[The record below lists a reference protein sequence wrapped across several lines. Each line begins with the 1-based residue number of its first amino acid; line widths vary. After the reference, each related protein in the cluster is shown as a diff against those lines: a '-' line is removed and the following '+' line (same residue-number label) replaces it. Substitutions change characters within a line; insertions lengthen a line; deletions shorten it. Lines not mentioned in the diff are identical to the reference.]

1 MSLGR
6 SEWPDVGELVVATVR
21 RVESYG
27 AYVSLDEYAERE
39 GLLHISEISSRWVR
53 NIRNHVRPGQKVVL
67 QVLRTDPG
75 KGQVDLSL
83 RRVSR
88 DEKRKKIESW
98 KKERKAVTLLTQA
111 AHQLNMDTEALFDL
125 EGAKLVE
132 HYGSLY
138 EGLEEAS
145 KRGAEALTKAG
156 VEPKV
161 AEVLSEMAKEKIV
174 VKGVTVQGVFEATS
188 MSSYGIQEIKDAF
201 HKAEEVA
208 EENDA
213 TVSITTLGA
222 AGRRG
227 KVRRRDLV
235 EHRRKHSLREGV
247 TDGVAPEALQELQ
260 SIHAEGDVPELR
272 RRHRVPSSSQV
283 LHRRQV
289 PKVPH
294 PHEEDC
300 RERPRHRQ

>member
-6 SEWPDVGELVVATVR
+6 SEWPEVGELVVATVR

-27 AYVSLDEYAERE
+27 AYVSLDEYTERE

-111 AHQLNMDTEALFDL
+111 AQQLNTTTEALFES

-132 HYGSLY
+132 HYESLY
-138 EGLEEAS
+138 EGLEEAA
-145 KRGAEALTKAG
+145 KRGADALKEAG
-156 VEPKV
+156 VEQKA
-161 AEVLSEMAKEKIV
+161 AEVLSEIAKDKIV
-174 VKGVTVQGVFEATS
+174 IRGVTIQGVFEATT
-188 MSSYGIQEIKDAF
+188 MSSFGIQEIKDMF
-201 HKAEEVA
+201 QKAEEVA
-208 EENDA
+208 QDNDA
-213 TVSITTLGA
+213 AISIATLGA
-222 AGRRG
+222 PKYRIQLTAEDY
-227 KVRRRDLV
+227 KKA
-235 EHRRKHSLREGV
+235 EH
-247 TDGVAPEALQELQ
+247 ALDEVVKF
-260 SIHAEGDVPELR
+260 A
-272 RRHRVPSSSQV
+272 
-283 LHRRQV
+283 
-289 PKVPH
+289 
-294 PHEEDC
+294 EEDWRAIDGSLSFT
-300 RERPRHRQ
+300 RE

>member
-6 SEWPDVGELVVATVR
+6 PEWPEIGELVVATVR

-27 AYVSLDEYAERE
+27 AYVSLDEYTERE

-83 RRVSR
+83 RRISR

-111 AHQLNMDTEALFDL
+111 AHQLNTETEALF
-125 EGAKLVE
+125 ESQGVKLVE
-132 HYGSLY
+132 HYDSLY

-145 KRGAEALTKAG
+145 KRGVDALTEAG

-174 VKGVTVQGVFEATS
+174 VKGVTIQGVFEAST
-188 MSSYGIQEIKDAF
+188 MSSFGLQEIKDVF
-201 HKAEEVA
+201 QKAEVVA
-208 EENDA
+208 EDNDS
-213 TVSITTLGA
+213 TISITTLGA
-222 AGRRG
+222 PKYRIQLMAEDYKKAEYALDAVVKFAEDAWENIDG
-227 KVRRRDLV
+227 
-235 EHRRKHSLREGV
+235 SLAFTRE
-247 TDGVAPEALQELQ
+247 
-260 SIHAEGDVPELR
+260 
-272 RRHRVPSSSQV
+272 
-283 LHRRQV
+283 
-289 PKVPH
+289 
-294 PHEEDC
+294 
-300 RERPRHRQ
+300 

>member
-6 SEWPDVGELVVATVR
+6 PEWPEVGELVVATVR

-27 AYVSLDEYAERE
+27 AYVSLDEYTDRE

-53 NIRNHVRPGQKVVL
+53 NIRNHVRAGQKIVL

-111 AHQLNMDTEALFDL
+111 AHQLNTDTEALFES
-125 EGAKLVE
+125 EGMKLVE
-132 HYGSLY
+132 HYDSLY

-145 KRGAEALTKAG
+145 KRGVDALEEAG
-156 VEPKV
+156 VDPKV
-161 AEVLSEMAKEKIV
+161 AEVLSGMAKEKIV
-174 VKGVTVQGVFEATS
+174 IRGVTIQGVFEAST
-188 MSSYGIQEIKDAF
+188 MSSFGLQEIKDVF
-201 HKAEEVA
+201 QKAEDVA

-213 TVSITTLGA
+213 KITITTLGA
-222 AGRRG
+222 PKYRIQLTAEDYKKAEYALDTVVKFAEAAWEGIDG
-227 KVRRRDLV
+227 
-235 EHRRKHSLREGV
+235 SIAFTRE
-247 TDGVAPEALQELQ
+247 
-260 SIHAEGDVPELR
+260 
-272 RRHRVPSSSQV
+272 
-283 LHRRQV
+283 
-289 PKVPH
+289 
-294 PHEEDC
+294 
-300 RERPRHRQ
+300 